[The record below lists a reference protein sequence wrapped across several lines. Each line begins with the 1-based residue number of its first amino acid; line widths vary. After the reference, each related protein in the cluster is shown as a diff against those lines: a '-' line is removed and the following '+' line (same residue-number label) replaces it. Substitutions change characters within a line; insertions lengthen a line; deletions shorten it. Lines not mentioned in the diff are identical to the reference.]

1 MGAPFYQ
8 SFPIFLNQYGLTAT
22 CAFNVITLL
31 NEAVLII
38 SRATSDK
45 LLPTKNL

>member
-8 SFPIFLNQYGLTAT
+8 SFPIFLNQYGLAAK
-22 CAFNVITLL
+22 CALNVITFF

-38 SRATSDK
+38 YQTTSDK
-45 LLPTKNL
+45 LLHTKNL